1 VACLPHSVRRQVVK
15 GMQADRGILGATL
28 PGNIAAGPGVPG
40 SGNAGPGLNNT
51 VASAAVMLGGGAAS
65 LLAGLPANTTG
76 PALMSALL
84 GDKKVVPR
92 LPHSGADIW

>member
-1 VACLPHSVRRQVVK
+1 MHIQVVK

-28 PGNIAAGPGVPG
+28 PPSIAPGVG
-40 SGNAGPGLNNT
+40 VTGNGNAGAGLNNS
-51 VASAAVMLGGGAAS
+51 VSSAAIMLGVGGGGAAS
-65 LLAGLPANTTG
+65 LLAGLPGNTTG

-84 GDKKVVPR
+84 GDKKMVPR